1 MPPSW
6 MLVNISWQKRLSSKG
21 SRREYGRRSK
31 AAALPLLP
39 EFHPCQG
46 NGSCAV
52 IVATGRRD
60 GEREDVARKRE
71 ENRRRSEGRS
81 GEERKKMWKEATTV
95 SGRAREKGER
105 ERERKEG
112 RKKK

>member
-60 GEREDVARKRE
+60 GEREDDGKEARKE
-71 ENRRRSEGRS
+71 SEKKRRRGKKCGRRPWLVVVRV
-81 GEERKKMWKEATTV
+81 GDA
-95 SGRAREKGER
+95 
-105 ERERKEG
+105 
-112 RKKK
+112 